1 MEMNGLYCGIDL
13 HSNNSVVAVI
23 DEQGKQ
29 IFGKRLPND
38 LASIER
44 ALSPYRERL
53 KGVVIESTFNWYW
66 LVDGLQE
73 RGYVVHLANTTAT
86 EQYSGLKYGDDDS
99 DARWLAEMLR
109 LGILPEGYIYP
120 KEERAVRD
128 LLRKRAYFVRQR
140 TANLLSMRN
149 LIERNTGGGI
159 KGDTL
164 KTLAPDQLG
173 ALVAQEEVGLAIAAT
188 ARVRQCLDAEIA
200 ELERVVLRR
209 VKLRP
214 EFLKLNTIPG
224 VGDILALTMMLETGR
239 VSRFPVVGKF
249 ASYARCVQSKR
260 LSNFKKKGKGNA
272 KNGNRYLA
280 WAFVEAAN
288 FAIRYSAPIQRFY
301 QRKKARTNGVVAI
314 KAVAHKLARA
324 AYYILRD
331 QVEFDVSKAFS

>member
-1 MEMNGLYCGIDL
+1 MEALYGGIDL

-23 DEQGKQ
+23 DAQGKQ
-29 IFGKRLPND
+29 VCRRRLAND
-38 LASIER
+38 LATIER
-44 ALSPYRERL
+44 ALSPYHEGL
-53 KGVVIESTFNWYW
+53 QGVVIESTFNWYW

-128 LLRKRAYFVRQR
+128 LLRKRAHFVRQR

-149 LIERNTGGGI
+149 LIERNTGAGI
-159 KGDTL
+159 KSDTL
-164 KTLAPDQLG
+164 KTLAPAELG
-173 ALVAQEEVGLAIAAT
+173 QLVAQQDVGLAIAAT
-188 ARVRQCLDAEIA
+188 ARVRMCLDVEIA
-200 ELERVVLRR
+200 ELERAVLRR

-214 EFLKLNTIPG
+214 EFVKLNTVPG
-224 VGDILALTMMLETGR
+224 VGNILALTIMLEAGAI
-239 VSRFPVVGKF
+239 SRFGSVGEF
-249 ASYARCVQSKR
+249 ASYSRCVQSKR

-331 QVEFDVSKAFS
+331 QVEFDVTKAFS